1 MRLCCTIVAGI
12 CAGAE
17 QNEER
22 FDFYL
27 STFKG
32 IVVETSNE
40 ISGGCCFIFFLFICR
55 DSLSFFSGGCY
66 SLLFLS
72 RSFAFCVENVFL
84 LFFFVHLSRFFA
96 FCPLAMEKRAPWSPL
111 SLPCIAASRAKYSR
125 SFLAMIRRR
134 LDAKRYIQRTKT
146 PWKAT

>member
-22 FDFYL
+22 FDFYF

-32 IVVETSNE
+32 IVVEIAMKSQE
-40 ISGGCCFIFFLFICR
+40 DVVLFCFLFICR
-55 DSLSFFSGGCY
+55 DSLSFF
-66 SLLFLS
+66 LEDVIHF
-72 RSFAFCVENVFL
+72 FFCRDHSPFVWRMFFC
-84 LFFFVHLSRFFA
+84 FFFVHLSRFFA

>member
-22 FDFYL
+22 FDFYF

-32 IVVETSNE
+32 IVVEIAMKSQE
-40 ISGGCCFIFFLFICR
+40 DVVLFCFLFICR

-72 RSFAFCVENVFL
+72 RSFAFCVENVF
-84 LFFFVHLSRFFA
+84 FFFVHLSRFFA

>member
-22 FDFYL
+22 FDFYF

-32 IVVETSNE
+32 IVVEIAMKSQE
-40 ISGGCCFIFFLFICR
+40 DVVLFCFLFICR

-72 RSFAFCVENVFL
+72 RSFAFCVENVFCFFCSFVEILCL
-84 LFFFVHLSRFFA
+84 LSAGNGKEGALESFVTSLHRRQSRQIFA
-96 FCPLAMEKRAPWSPL
+96 VFLGHDSSP
-111 SLPCIAASRAKYSR
+111 
-125 SFLAMIRRR
+125 
-134 LDAKRYIQRTKT
+134 T
-146 PWKAT
+146 

>member
-40 ISGGCCFIFFLFICR
+40 ISGGCCCFFFCLFVEIHCLFFLEDVIHFFFCR
-55 DSLSFFSGGCY
+55 DPSPFVWRMFFV
-66 SLLFLS
+66 
-72 RSFAFCVENVFL
+72 FC
-84 LFFFVHLSRFFA
+84 FVHLSRFFA